1 MTDEKFDLRRH
12 GLTPEKID
20 KFRMQKSFQQ
30 WIEGLYEGMTEKQ
43 RAEILRRVARL
54 KSPFP
59 KGYS

>member
-1 MTDEKFDLRRH
+1 
-12 GLTPEKID
+12 
-20 KFRMQKSFQQ
+20 MQNSFQQ

-43 RAEILRRVARL
+43 RAEILRQITRP